1 MSAPP
6 SHPCPRCHTPSAQPE
21 RLAQETASE
30 ARVVL
35 RCHACRHRW
44 SAMFAIDEAWP
55 LLRQQLL
62 RQSVWREPA

>member
-1 MSAPP
+1 MSAPL
-6 SHPCPRCHTPSAQPE
+6 SHPCPRCHPLSAQPE

-62 RQSVWREPA
+62 RQSVWR